1 MELHR
6 PCQRETMEPAQTL
19 IALTSFKYLELAVAD
34 QCRRK
39 VMGIMTQT
47 SMGR

>member
-6 PCQRETMEPAQTL
+6 SCQRETMESARAL
-19 IALTSFKYLELAVAD
+19 IAFTSCKYSELAVAN